1 MARLRL
7 IKAICTGALMLG
19 MAHTSAASAQDRP
32 FSVRV
37 QGDYFIGTGVIDGR
51 TPGRLSK
58 ALQANP
64 GIKVLVLYNV
74 PGSDNDEANL
84 QASRMIRKAGLT
96 TVVPAKGLVASGG
109 TDMFLAGK
117 RRIIEQGACVGV
129 HSWAAGNREGADF
142 PDSSR
147 EHDLYLNYY
156 RSIGI
161 NPEFYWYTLD
171 AAGADEMHWA
181 SVNEMNQFRMATSRL
196 KFAGESENRRY
207 ARCDRR

>member
-1 MARLRL
+1 MLKLKLLR
-7 IKAICTGALMLG
+7 AFCAGALILG
-19 MAHTSAASAQDRP
+19 LGHTPGAYAQDRP

-84 QASRMIRKAGLT
+84 QASLMIRKAGLT
-96 TVVPAKGLVASGG
+96 TVVPSKGLVASGG

-129 HSWAAGNREGADF
+129 HSWAIGNQEGADF

-161 NPEFYWYTLD
+161 SPQFYWYTLD

-181 SVNEMNQFRMATSRL
+181 SVGEMNKFKMATSRL
-196 KFAGESENRRY
+196 KFAAEGENSRY
-207 ARCDRR
+207 SRCDRR